1 MKKQS
6 LIKGTFILGIAGIV
20 AKFLGFF
27 FRWPLIML
35 IGDEGI
41 GYYQM
46 SYPLYT
52 FFIAIASGIPVAVS
66 KMVSEKVAVGDKDGS
81 IVVLKKA
88 MLLMIILGGGFT
100 AVLLAFSNQLIA
112 FFKWDYKAYYSLL
125 GISTAPI
132 VISMM
137 SAFRGFFQGLQ
148 NMYPTAVSQ
157 IIEQFGRVCV
167 GVGLAFILLP
177 KGIEY
182 SAGGA
187 AFGAAA
193 GGILA
198 GIYLISR
205 YFKVRKEFKVRK
217 SGEDRIILTKL
228 LYTAIPISLGA
239 TVGTIM
245 SLIDSILV
253 PQKLLQAGFNYS
265 EATTLYGQL
274 TGKAFVLVSVPLTL
288 SMALCTS
295 LVPMIAE
302 AHLLNRR
309 RELIGKIDMAMKLS
323 MVIAIPSTLG
333 LYFMAMPIVNLI
345 FPGHAAGYKILQYL
359 ALTIPFIVLAQT
371 STAIMQ
377 GMGKYITPVINLGIG
392 CLVKVIINFVLVPIP
407 GVNIY
412 GAVVGSICGYIVAAL
427 LNIWIM
433 KKNLKISLDYFDVI
447 IKPTLASGLMIIA
460 VVFIYMNVY
469 NYTVSNAISCVVSVL
484 GGALVYGVLILLLGV
499 FKYSYIKKRFL
510 RK

>member
-6 LIKGTFILGIAGIV
+6 LIKGTFILGIAGIA

-88 MLLMIILGGGFT
+88 IMLMFILGGGFT
-100 AVLLAFSNQLIA
+100 AVLLAFSHQLID
-112 FFKWDYKAYYSLL
+112 FFKWDHRAYYSLV
-125 GISTAPI
+125 GISAAPV
-132 VISMM
+132 VISIM

-177 KGIEY
+177 RGIEY

-193 GGILA
+193 GGTLA
-198 GIYLISR
+198 GIYLISK
-205 YFKVRKEFKVRK
+205 YLKVRKEFKVRK
-217 SGEDRIILTKL
+217 SGEDRVILTKL

-253 PQKLLQAGFNYS
+253 PQKLLQAGFNYT

-309 RELIGKIDMAMKLS
+309 GELVSKVDMAMRLS
-323 MVIAIPSTLG
+323 MVIAIPSAMG
-333 LYFMAMPIVNLI
+333 LYFMAMPILNLV

-359 ALTIPFIVLAQT
+359 ALSIPFIVLAQT

-392 CLVKVIINFVLVPIP
+392 CFVKVIINFILVPVP
-407 GVNIY
+407 GINVY
-412 GAVVGSICGYIVAAL
+412 GAVIGSICGYIIAAA
-427 LNIWIM
+427 LNIWMM
-433 KKNLKISLDYFDVI
+433 KKTLKLSMDYFDVI
-447 IKPTLASGLMIIA
+447 VKPILASSLMIIS

-469 NYTVSNAISCVVSVL
+469 NYTVSNAISCIVSVVVA
-484 GGALVYGVLILLLGV
+484 ALVYGVLILVLGV